1 VTRVPASRLA
11 AGLLVFTVA
20 ALSAGAGFGVAA
32 GTLRDAFEF
41 TPVLL
46 AFAVVGWLVAAR
58 RPGNPIGWLF
68 LTEAL
73 AFAVAVATASYARYA
88 TTVSPHLPAAAWIG
102 WLGAIAGELFFVF
115 PLVLLIFPDGKL
127 PSARWRP
134 LAWAIVVAEAL
145 LILIAAGSGAAL
157 RAQGSAVQAPVRLIP
172 AGLANSVLQSLQT
185 ALVPV
190 VLAAAIGCIWRYRR
204 SSADERHQI
213 KWFAYAGLVTAST
226 LLIFGFASNNPL
238 TGFIVF
244 GPLVPIATGIAIMK
258 YRLYDI
264 DIVIRGTIV
273 YAAMAAFITVVYVA
287 IVAGLGSL
295 ASGSLAGPGSGPDLG
310 LAILATAVVA
320 IAFQPVRERA
330 QRLASR
336 LVYGRR
342 ASPYQALSEFAGR
355 MGDSYANE
363 DVLPRMARI
372 LAEGTGAER
381 ADVWLTDGSWLRMG
395 ACWPAGAERA
405 DRVRLRDDGG
415 TPAVSDT
422 ERLALVSHDGEILGA
437 LSVSKRSGEALTPT
451 EEKLLADLAAQA
463 GLVLRNIGLTQ
474 QLIARLDEL
483 QASRQRIVAAQDTE
497 RRRIERDIHDG
508 AQQHLL
514 GIVSKLAQAESMA
527 GRDEQLERELLGQ
540 LKAETKQALT
550 TLRELAHG
558 IYPPL
563 LADQGLAAAIGA
575 LAMKAAL
582 PAELSADGVGRY
594 AEEIETAVYFC
605 CVEAIQNAVKHA
617 PGSAVRLR
625 LAEANGELSF
635 SVADDGPGF
644 DPSVRPPGSGLQ
656 NMSDRLAALGGALEI
671 SARPGSGTTIAG
683 SISVAAGD
691 AGGAGGMAAGTLG
704 DPGRADSWP
713 DMPRVAAGEQAS
725 R

>member
-1 VTRVPASRLA
+1 VTRVPHSRLA
-11 AGLLVFTVA
+11 AGLLIFTVA
-20 ALSAGAGFGVAA
+20 ELSAGAGFGVAA

-73 AFAVAVATASYARYA
+73 AFALAVATASYARYS
-88 TTVSPHLPAAAWIG
+88 TTASLRLPAATWIA
-102 WLGAIAGELFFVF
+102 WLGGIAGELFFVF
-115 PLVLLIFPDGKL
+115 PLVLLIFPDGRL

-185 ALVPV
+185 GLIPV

-226 LLIFGFASNNPL
+226 LLIFGFSFNNPL

-264 DIVIRGTIV
+264 DFVIRGTIV
-273 YAAMAAFITVVYVA
+273 YAAMAAFITAVYVA

-295 ASGSLAGPGSGPDLG
+295 ASGSLAGPGSGPDLA
-310 LAILATAVVA
+310 LSILATAVVA

-381 ADVWLTDGSWLRMG
+381 ADVWLADGSWLRMG

-405 DRVRLRDDGG
+405 DRVHLRGDGG

-422 ERLALVSHDGEILGA
+422 ERLALVSHGGEILGA

-483 QASRQRIVAAQDTE
+483 QASRLRIVAAQNTE

-540 LKAETKQALT
+540 LKAETRQALA
-550 TLRELAHG
+550 TLRDLAHG

-563 LADQGLAAAIGA
+563 LADQGLATAIGA

-617 PGSAVRLR
+617 PGSTALLR
-625 LAEANGELSF
+625 LAEANGKLSF

-644 DPSVRPPGSGLQ
+644 DPSVRQPGSGLQ

-683 SISVAAGD
+683 CISVAADD
-691 AGGAGGMAAGTLG
+691 AGRAGGMAAGTPG

-713 DMPRVAAGEQAS
+713 DMRRVAAGEQAS

>member
-1 VTRVPASRLA
+1 MTRVQASRLA

-395 ACWPAGAERA
+395 ACWPAAPSGPTVCGCATTAARQPSA
-405 DRVRLRDDGG
+405 
-415 TPAVSDT
+415 TPSDW
-422 ERLALVSHDGEILGA
+422 R
-437 LSVSKRSGEALTPT
+437 
-451 EEKLLADLAAQA
+451 
-463 GLVLRNIGLTQ
+463 
-474 QLIARLDEL
+474 
-483 QASRQRIVAAQDTE
+483 
-497 RRRIERDIHDG
+497 
-508 AQQHLL
+508 
-514 GIVSKLAQAESMA
+514 
-527 GRDEQLERELLGQ
+527 
-540 LKAETKQALT
+540 
-550 TLRELAHG
+550 
-558 IYPPL
+558 
-563 LADQGLAAAIGA
+563 
-575 LAMKAAL
+575 
-582 PAELSADGVGRY
+582 
-594 AEEIETAVYFC
+594 
-605 CVEAIQNAVKHA
+605 
-617 PGSAVRLR
+617 
-625 LAEANGELSF
+625 
-635 SVADDGPGF
+635 
-644 DPSVRPPGSGLQ
+644 
-656 NMSDRLAALGGALEI
+656 
-671 SARPGSGTTIAG
+671 
-683 SISVAAGD
+683 
-691 AGGAGGMAAGTLG
+691 
-704 DPGRADSWP
+704 
-713 DMPRVAAGEQAS
+713 
-725 R
+725 

>member
-1 VTRVPASRLA
+1 MTRVPPSRLA
-11 AGLLVFTVA
+11 AGLLIFTVA

-41 TPVLL
+41 MPVLL
-46 AFAVVGWLVAAR
+46 AFAVVGWLVAGRCPA
-58 RPGNPIGWLF
+58 NPIGWLF

-73 AFAVAVATASYARYA
+73 AFAFAVATASYARYA
-88 TTVSPHLPAAAWIG
+88 TTFNPHLPAAAWIA
-102 WLGAIAGELFFVF
+102 WLGAIVGELFFVF

-134 LAWAIVVAEAL
+134 LVWAIVVAEAL

-226 LLIFGFASNNPL
+226 LLIFGVAFNNPL
-238 TGFIVF
+238 TGFILF

-273 YAAMAAFITVVYVA
+273 YAAMAAFITAVYVA

-310 LAILATAVVA
+310 LSILATAVVA

-405 DRVRLRDDGG
+405 DRVHLRGDGG

-422 ERLALVSHDGEILGA
+422 EHLTLVSHGGEILGA

-451 EEKLLADLAAQA
+451 EKKLLADLAAQA

-483 QASRQRIVAAQDTE
+483 QASRLRIVAAQDTE

-527 GRDEQLERELLGQ
+527 GRDEQLERELVGQ
-540 LKAETKQALT
+540 LKAETRQALA
-550 TLRELAHG
+550 TLRDLAHG

-563 LADQGLAAAIGA
+563 LADQGLATAIGA

-582 PAELSADGVGRY
+582 PTELSADGVGRY

-605 CVEAIQNAVKHA
+605 CVEAMQNAVKHA
-617 PGSAVRLR
+617 PGSTVLLR

-644 DPSVRPPGSGLQ
+644 DPSVRQPGSGLQ
-656 NMSDRLAALGGALEI
+656 NMSDRLAALDGALEI
-671 SARPGSGTTIAG
+671 SARPGSGTTIVG
-683 SISVAAGD
+683 WIHVAADD
-691 AGGAGGMAAGTLG
+691 AGRARGMAAVTPA
-704 DPGRADSWP
+704 DAGRADSWP

-725 R
+725 